1 MLQTEQY
8 PEFDPSIAQE
18 FGYSDTG
25 NTLDFLGVPLFEAD
39 SLFNLL
45 IRFTFNLLICWVIVH
60 FFYYKKSRRRDYY
73 TTFILFSVSMFLLIF
88 LMENVKLQIGFTL
101 GLFAIFGMIR
111 YRTETVPIRE
121 MTYLFVIIAI
131 SVINGLAMTVSYA
144 ELVVTNLLIIAM
156 TGICEHVRLRHT
168 ASKLVLYDK
177 SENIVPE
184 RRAKLITDLEQ
195 RIGKKKKKVDV
206 GHVDFL
212 RDAAFLRVYYICDK
226 NTTGDVENITKIKPD
241 MS

>member
-18 FGYSDTG
+18 FGYSDIG

-101 GLFAIFGMIR
+101 GLTFILVSPF
-111 YRTETVPIRE
+111 
-121 MTYLFVIIAI
+121 YLY
-131 SVINGLAMTVSYA
+131 N
-144 ELVVTNLLIIAM
+144 
-156 TGICEHVRLRHT
+156 
-168 ASKLVLYDK
+168 
-177 SENIVPE
+177 
-184 RRAKLITDLEQ
+184 
-195 RIGKKKKKVDV
+195 
-206 GHVDFL
+206 
-212 RDAAFLRVYYICDK
+212 
-226 NTTGDVENITKIKPD
+226 
-241 MS
+241 